1 MKTQRRHELQTN
13 KLADEIG
20 LYLQKAK
27 PYSRQIGLG
36 LLAAV
41 LIVGAVTYLIHQQ
54 ATSEALGW
62 SEFLRAFNSY
72 DSKALAEVGKLKE
85 GTTAGLWARQA
96 AGDFSLAEGAHQL
109 FRDRKEA
116 LRLLEEAESSY
127 LAVEKEGGKYPMLVE
142 RARFGL
148 GQAYESMCKVDKAR
162 EYYQKVAKTTQDPTL
177 AAVAKQRADRLEDK
191 SVEGWYAWF
200 ERQEPA
206 PPPMSLPGAKTA
218 EPNVPADLE
227 KLPAAPDLPKPK
239 AKPEAEEQAA
249 KEPVT
254 KEPAPKETA
263 AKSPAG
269 K

>member
-20 LYLQKAK
+20 RYLQMAK

-36 LLAAV
+36 ALAAV
-41 LIVGAVTYLIHQQ
+41 LIVGAVIYLIHQQ
-54 ATSEALGW
+54 TTSQALGW
-62 SEFLRAFNSY
+62 SEFLRAFNTY

-96 AGDFSLAEGAHQL
+96 AGDFNLAEGAHQL

-148 GQAYESMCKVDKAR
+148 GQAYESMSKVDKAR
-162 EYYQKVAKTTQDPTL
+162 QYYQKVAETAQDATL
-177 AAVAKQRADRLEDK
+177 ATVAKQRAERLANK

-206 PPPMSLPGAKTA
+206 PPPSTLPGAKIA
-218 EPNVPADLE
+218 EPKVPADLE
-227 KLPAAPDLPKPK
+227 KLPATPDLPKAE
-239 AKPEAEEQAA
+239 AKPEAKESAA
-249 KEPVT
+249 KEPAA
-254 KEPAPKETA
+254 KEPAAKEA
-263 AKSPAG
+263 ASKPPAG